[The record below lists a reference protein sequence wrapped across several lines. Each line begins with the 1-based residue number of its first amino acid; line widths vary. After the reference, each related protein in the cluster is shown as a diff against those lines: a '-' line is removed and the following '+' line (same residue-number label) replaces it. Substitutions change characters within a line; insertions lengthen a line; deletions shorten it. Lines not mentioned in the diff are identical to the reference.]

1 MHGKLPPR
9 RKPDELSGCPEAL
22 SQPVFQ
28 AGISC
33 RVIGAGWPGIRAA
46 FAGFDPVAVAEY
58 GPEDVA
64 RLLADRQV
72 VRSKA
77 TIEAAAGSA
86 PALIELDAEQGGFDR
101 YLRSRGRFRDTVA
114 GRKRQFRFI
123 GGSGAYQFPWQAGE
137 PMPGY
142 HTWQATR

>member
-28 AGISC
+28 AGISW
-33 RVIGAGWPGIRAA
+33 RVIDARWPGIRAA
-46 FAGFDPVAVAEY
+46 FAGFDPVSVAED

-72 VRSKA
+72 ARSKA
-77 TIEAAAGSA
+77 TIEAAADSA
-86 PALIELDAEQGGFDR
+86 PALIEPDAEQGGFAS
-101 YLRSRGRFRDTVA
+101 YLRSRGRFRDTVT
-114 GRKRQFRFI
+114 GLERQFRFI
-123 GGSGAYQFPWQAGE
+123 GDSGAYQFPWQAGE
-137 PMPGY
+137 PVPG
-142 HTWQATR
+142 HDT